1 MPVFDF
7 FKQSKMP
14 QADRMLEDIEVDK
27 IIPNP
32 NQPRRIFDEEALE
45 ELAKSIQQV
54 GLIQPLTVRKN
65 GDIYELV
72 AGERRLRAV
81 KRLGYN
87 TVPCIV
93 QNDVDTEESAL
104 MALIE
109 NLQREDLHYMEEARC
124 YAELIKNYSLTQEQL
139 AIRLG
144 KSQSGIANKLRLLK
158 LDPEVMQALYDSQLS
173 ERHAREIFRL
183 KDKEAQLDAIR
194 KVTEKNLSVKET
206 ERMVTK
212 TLDTTGTQGV
222 RPRPVIIRV
231 MRDYRYFMNTM
242 NEAIS
247 HLRSAGLD
255 VEVEQ
260 NERDN
265 GVDISIKITNTFLK
279 NAASSD
285 KFREE
290 SI

>member
-81 KRLGYN
+81 KKLGYN

-109 NLQREDLHYMEEARC
+109 TCSARTC
-124 YAELIKNYSLTQEQL
+124 T
-139 AIRLG
+139 
-144 KSQSGIANKLRLLK
+144 
-158 LDPEVMQALYDSQLS
+158 
-173 ERHAREIFRL
+173 
-183 KDKEAQLDAIR
+183 
-194 KVTEKNLSVKET
+194 TW
-206 ERMVTK
+206 RM
-212 TLDTTGTQGV
+212 
-222 RPRPVIIRV
+222 RAA
-231 MRDYRYFMNTM
+231 MRN
-242 NEAIS
+242 
-247 HLRSAGLD
+247 
-255 VEVEQ
+255 
-260 NERDN
+260 
-265 GVDISIKITNTFLK
+265 
-279 NAASSD
+279 
-285 KFREE
+285 
-290 SI
+290 

>member
-81 KRLGYN
+81 KKLGYN

-93 QNDVDTEESAL
+93 QNDVDTEESA
-104 MALIE
+104 
-109 NLQREDLHYMEEARC
+109 
-124 YAELIKNYSLTQEQL
+124 
-139 AIRLG
+139 
-144 KSQSGIANKLRLLK
+144 
-158 LDPEVMQALYDSQLS
+158 
-173 ERHAREIFRL
+173 
-183 KDKEAQLDAIR
+183 
-194 KVTEKNLSVKET
+194 
-206 ERMVTK
+206 
-212 TLDTTGTQGV
+212 
-222 RPRPVIIRV
+222 
-231 MRDYRYFMNTM
+231 
-242 NEAIS
+242 
-247 HLRSAGLD
+247 
-255 VEVEQ
+255 
-260 NERDN
+260 
-265 GVDISIKITNTFLK
+265 
-279 NAASSD
+279 
-285 KFREE
+285 
-290 SI
+290 